1 MNCSLTIMWK
11 TGFIAAACGQLDAV
25 LQQSSNV
32 GNSSLS
38 KAVGTD
44 ISAIKPYQN
53 GTATRPA
60 YRPECVYGN
69 GNGNGLHY

>member
-1 MNCSLTIMWK
+1 MWN

-38 KAVGTD
+38 NGVGSD
-44 ISAIKPYQN
+44 ISTVKTYQN
-53 GTATRPA
+53 VSAATRAA
-60 YRPECVYGN
+60 YRPEYVYGN